1 MRNRCE
7 ICARDISPS
16 CLSRKSN
23 SEDRLVIGLIPEG
36 TIARSRSDL
45 YIDERCTGKRDI
57 WNRHCDRVG
66 SLVSEDRLWWYRP
79 RRRARIPD
87 ASGRKAH
94 LVSSFFSM
102 FTYNLTACIVS
113 SQNPHVSCLSR
124 LLTLNITFTLYYRS
138 QPGNEPLVPRTFEVP
153 LYDIANAMRL
163 SVCLF
168 ICFFFFL
175 HHFLSSSSA
184 LFFFLLFLLFH
195 FFLLLRF

>member
-1 MRNRCE
+1 MRDMRAGYLAVVPLEEVQLRRSARHRSYPRGYDRE
-7 ICARDISPS
+7 ISIGSLYRWEVYGEEGYMKSSSWSRWIS
-16 CLSRKSN
+16 CL
-23 SEDRLVIGLIPEG
+23 
-36 TIARSRSDL
+36 
-45 YIDERCTGKRDI
+45 
-57 WNRHCDRVG
+57 
-66 SLVSEDRLWWYRP
+66 SEDRLWWYGP

-94 LVSSFFSM
+94 LVSSFFFSM

-124 LLTLNITFTLYYRS
+124 LLTLNITFILYYRS

-168 ICFFFFL
+168 VCFFFFL

-184 LFFFLLFLLFH
+184 LFFSFC
-195 FFLLLRF
+195 FFYFFIFFCFFDFK